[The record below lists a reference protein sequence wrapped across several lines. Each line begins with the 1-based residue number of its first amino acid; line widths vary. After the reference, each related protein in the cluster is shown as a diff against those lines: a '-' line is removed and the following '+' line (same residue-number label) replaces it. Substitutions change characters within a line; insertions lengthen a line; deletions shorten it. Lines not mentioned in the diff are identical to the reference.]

1 MKKLV
6 QWIKNKLGIT
16 QLEYDKSSM
25 ESRHMDLFRY
35 ASRELDRINE
45 QQGELDLELDRIR
58 GWINR
63 EEQRNG
69 K

>member
-1 MKKLV
+1 MKKLI

-16 QLEYDKSSM
+16 QLEYDKTNM
-25 ESRHMDLFRY
+25 EYQHMDFFRY
-35 ASRELDRINE
+35 ASRELDRLNKQHE
-45 QQGELDLELDRIR
+45 ELDSELDRIR

-63 EEQRNG
+63 EEQKNG